1 MRTLTMKRLQVV
13 YTFILFTCSLPILAQ
28 EQSSESA
35 NDQTLDGQFRE
46 LERKSG
52 NYSANGVRYKVI
64 KLVDLNR
71 VKDHIF
77 DSINTANKS
86 IKELSTTIA
95 GNKTQIDDLNAKL
108 QETTNN
114 LKNVTLE
121 KNSMSFFGAMVG
133 KGAYKL
139 ILWSMI
145 FGLLL
150 LLLLFIYR
158 FRNSNF
164 LTHQAKTALADLE
177 KEFEEHRR
185 RALERE
191 QKISRQLQDELNKQ
205 KNK

>member
-1 MRTLTMKRLQVV
+1 MKCLRALFTLTLLI
-13 YTFILFTCSLPILAQ
+13 TFSPLIAQ
-28 EQSSESA
+28 EQSTAST
-35 NDQTLDGQFRE
+35 NDETLVGQFRE

-52 NYSANGVRYKVI
+52 NYRANGIRYEVI

-71 VKDHIF
+71 IKTNIF

-95 GNKTQIDDLNAKL
+95 SNKAQIDDLNTKL

-114 LKNVTLE
+114 LNNVTSE
-121 KNSMSFFGAMVG
+121 KDSMSFFGAMVS
-133 KGAYKL
+133 KGTYKL
-139 ILWSMI
+139 ILWSII

-150 LLLLFIYR
+150 FLLFFIYR

-164 LTHQAKTALADLE
+164 LTHQAKTALADVE